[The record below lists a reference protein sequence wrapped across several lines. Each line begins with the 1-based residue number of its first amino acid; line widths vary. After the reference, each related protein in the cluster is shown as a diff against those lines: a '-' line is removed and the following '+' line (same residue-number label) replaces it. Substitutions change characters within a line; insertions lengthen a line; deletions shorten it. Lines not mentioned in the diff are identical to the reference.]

1 MATIAIPSLM
11 QKLTDGANQ
20 VVVEGKTLRE
30 AVDNLEAAYPG
41 FKDRLC
47 DGDRIRPS
55 ISVYIDG
62 VMTREGMHQPIGET
76 ANIHFVPAVSG
87 GVSAR
92 ERYLH

>member
-11 QKLTDGANQ
+11 QKLTDGVNQ
-20 VVVEGKTLRE
+20 VAVEGKTLRE
-30 AVDNLEAAYPG
+30 VVNNLDAAYPG
-41 FKDRLC
+41 FKARLC

-62 VMTREGMHQPIGET
+62 VMTREGMHQPVGEE

-87 GVSAR
+87 GSSSR
-92 ERYLH
+92 KHDLC

>member
-62 VMTREGMHQPIGET
+62 VMTREGLHQPIGET

-92 ERYLH
+92 ERDLH

>member
-1 MATIAIPSLM
+1 MPTIAIPSLM
-11 QKLTDGANQ
+11 QKLTNGANQ

-30 AVDNLEAAYPG
+30 VVNNLEAAHPG

-62 VMTREGMHQPIGET
+62 VMTREGMHQPIGEA

-87 GVSAR
+87 GLSSQR
-92 ERYLH
+92 EDFS

>member
-11 QKLTDGANQ
+11 QKLTNGANQ

-30 AVDNLEAAYPG
+30 VVNNLEAAYPG

-47 DGDRIRPS
+47 EGDRIRPG

-76 ANIHFVPAVSG
+76 ANINFVPAVSG
-87 GVSAR
+87 GLSAR
-92 ERYLH
+92 EKDLY

>member
-30 AVDNLEAAYPG
+30 VVNNLEAAYPG

-47 DGDRIRPS
+47 DDDRIRPS

-62 VMTREGMHQPIGET
+62 VMTREGLHQPISEE
-76 ANIHFVPAVSG
+76 ASIHFVPAISG
-87 GVSAR
+87 GLASHGK
-92 ERYLH
+92 EFS

>member
-30 AVDNLEAAYPG
+30 VVNNLEAAHPG

-62 VMTREGMHQPIGET
+62 VMTREGLHQPIGEE
-76 ANIHFVPAVSG
+76 ANIHFVPAISG
-87 GVSAR
+87 GLAR
-92 ERYLH
+92 YGKEFS

>member
-20 VVVEGKTLRE
+20 VVVEGATLRE
-30 AVDNLEAAYPG
+30 VVNNLEAAYPG

-76 ANIHFVPAVSG
+76 ANINFVPAVSG
-87 GVSAR
+87 GLSAR
-92 ERYLH
+92 EKDLH

>member
-30 AVDNLEAAYPG
+30 VVNNLEAAHPG

-62 VMTREGMHQPIGET
+62 VMTREGLHQPIGEE
-76 ANIHFVPAVSG
+76 ANIHFVPAISG
-87 GVSAR
+87 GLAS
-92 ERYLH
+92 HGQDFS

>member
-1 MATIAIPSLM
+1 MPTIAIPSLM
-11 QKLTDGANQ
+11 QKLTNGANQ

-30 AVDNLEAAYPG
+30 VVNNLEAAHPG

-62 VMTREGMHQPIGET
+62 VMTREGMHQPISEG
-76 ANIHFVPAVSG
+76 ANIHFVPAISG
-87 GVSAR
+87 GLSHQKQD
-92 ERYLH
+92 LN